1 MGAEVGLRQHPPEL
15 SGYRQEVHERIP
27 IRRVSVAS
35 ILTIPAWTL
44 LFMLAGLPFLELDGF
59 ALTITLTTILM
70 VLAVTL
76 VLVPVL
82 HEIMHG
88 LVALAVGA
96 RPFFGVGEGFAYTS
110 FREPVSRN
118 AYLAITI
125 APLAVLSLG
134 TIVVIAF
141 FPGVF
146 GYAVAFGAVNAA
158 GSAGDLWM
166 LGKVWRLPPDARI
179 YDLAD
184 GYAAYVPDCPESM
197 VGS

>member
-1 MGAEVGLRQHPPEL
+1 VA
-15 SGYRQEVHERIP
+15 HERIP
-27 IRRVSVAS
+27 IRRVTVAS
-35 ILTIPAWTL
+35 ILTIPVWTF
-44 LFMLAGLPFLELDGF
+44 LFMLAGLPFLELNGF
-59 ALTITLTTILM
+59 AVTITLTTVLI
-70 VLAVTL
+70 VLAVAL
-76 VLVPVL
+76 VLVPVV
-82 HEIMHG
+82 HEIVHG

-110 FREPVSRN
+110 FHEPVSRD

-125 APLAVLSLG
+125 APLAALSLG
-134 TIVVIAF
+134 TVVVIAF
-141 FPGVF
+141 VPGVF

-166 LGKVWRLPPDARI
+166 LSKVWRLPPDARI

-184 GYAAYVPDCPESM
+184 GYAAYVPDCRESM

>member
-1 MGAEVGLRQHPPEL
+1 VEVGLRQAPPEPE
-15 SGYRQEVHERIP
+15 GYRQVAHERIP
-27 IRRVSVAS
+27 IRRVTVAS
-35 ILTIPAWTL
+35 ILTIPVWTF
-44 LFMLAGLPFLELDGF
+44 LFMLAGLPFLELNGF
-59 ALTITLTTILM
+59 AVTITLTTVLI
-70 VLAVTL
+70 VLAVAL
-76 VLVPVL
+76 VLVPVV
-82 HEIMHG
+82 HEIVHG

-110 FREPVSRN
+110 FHEPVSRD

-125 APLAVLSLG
+125 APLAALSLG
-134 TIVVIAF
+134 TVVVIAF
-141 FPGVF
+141 VPGVF

-166 LGKVWRLPPDARI
+166 LSKVWRLPPDARI

-184 GYAAYVPDCPESM
+184 GYAAYVPDCRESM